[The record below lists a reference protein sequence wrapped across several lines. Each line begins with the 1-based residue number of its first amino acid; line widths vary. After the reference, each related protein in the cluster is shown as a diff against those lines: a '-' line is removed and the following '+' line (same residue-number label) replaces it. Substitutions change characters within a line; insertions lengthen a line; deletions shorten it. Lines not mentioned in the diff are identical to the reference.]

1 MPPVDVPVTGFLV
14 VEGIINS
21 GTGPTK
27 INLTRT
33 TKLVDSFNIN
43 YVVGATVTVQGDN
56 NTSFTLPQTAPGE
69 YSSPQLPI
77 NSNQKYRLYVK
88 TKEGK
93 EYQSEYLPVKKTPQ
107 IDSISWE
114 RGDGVQIYA
123 NTHDASGNTRY
134 YKWEYEETWEFH
146 SAFTSSLHY
155 VPAGPGK
162 VVVAYRFPTTRSP
175 DMSFFTCW
183 QGERSSRLLIASTAK
198 LQKDTTHFQLT
209 NIPAASWKLSVLY
222 TIKVRQAALSAN
234 GFEYLQ
240 RMKKNTEQTGSI
252 FDAQPSELRGNIKC
266 LTNLAEP
273 VVGFLEVSDIWEKR
287 IWISSSEVPRW
298 GYNSGCVIT
307 TVINHPDSIANAGSP
322 TPTLPVEEIGPV
334 IKSFAGAS
342 NSTCVYCT
350 ERGTNIK
357 PSFWP

>member
-1 MPPVDVPVTGFLV
+1 V

-21 GTGPTK
+21 GTGPTTFS
-27 INLTRT
+27 LTRT

-43 YVVGATVTVQGDN
+43 YVIGATVTIQGDN
-56 NTSFTLPQTAPGE
+56 NTGFTLAESAPGQ
-69 YSSPQLPI
+69 YTSPQLPI
-77 NSNQKYRLYVK
+77 NANQKYRLYIK

-93 EYQSEYLPVKKTPQ
+93 EYQSEYIRVKKTPQ

-114 RGDGVQIYA
+114 RGNGVQIFA
-123 NTHDASGNTRY
+123 DTHDPLGNTRY

-146 SAFTSSLHY
+146 SPFTSSLHY
-155 VPAGPGK
+155 ISAGGGK
-162 VVVAYRFPTTRSP
+162 LLVAYRFPSRSP
-175 DMSFFTCW
+175 DLSFFTCW
-183 QGERSSRLLIASTAK
+183 QGGKSTQLLIASTAK
-198 LQKDTTHFQLT
+198 LQKDTTHFQLV

-222 TIKVRQAALSAN
+222 TIKVKQAAISAA

-266 LTNLAEP
+266 LTNPSEP

-287 IWISSSEVPRW
+287 IWINSGQVPQW
-298 GYNSGCVIT
+298 GYTTGCRVT
-307 TVINHPDSIANAGSP
+307 TVINHPDSIAAVGSP
-322 TPTLPVEEIGPV
+322 TPTVPVEEIGPV

-350 ERGTNIK
+350 ELGTNVK